1 MRSTF
6 PRASAVAVTPTSVGP
21 LGALRSLR
29 AGWLFLLAS
38 LTLLVRFGVNFGSY
52 SLNVAL
58 VAVYMCLT
66 LAALH
71 GVLLVSRRRAALY
84 GFSMAVAALSLWI
97 NRELGQTEQISLNSF
112 MLLAA
117 IYLPANFLLRSASLA
132 EDDSAWA
139 LRMFSNVAL
148 FSALAGIA
156 QFYLQFVLHT
166 DWLFNFSPHLPT
178 ALQGPS
184 GFNTIRTVGALNKS
198 NGFFYR
204 EPSDFSILMALGLHA
219 EWNLQRRLP
228 RIVTL
233 GLALLL
239 TYSGSGVVVLLAG
252 LLFPL
257 HPRTL
262 ARLAIVGGAGA
273 LFFLLFGEAL
283 NLSFTL
289 SRLGEFG
296 SERSSA
302 YVRYVG
308 PLRLLGDTFT
318 STIWTPLI
326 GHGPGSMLRVKQ
338 DYAFHDPTWA
348 RLLFEYGVLGFIA
361 FLALFLRVLARA
373 SVPIQLRAALFFAWL
388 LTGGHLL
395 LPELPFLALALIG
408 FPASRGDAHPANE
421 REA

>member
-1 MRSTF
+1 
-6 PRASAVAVTPTSVGP
+6 
-21 LGALRSLR
+21 
-29 AGWLFLLAS
+29 LFAS

-52 SLNVAL
+52 SLNIAL
-58 VAVYMCLT
+58 VAIYACLT
-66 LAALH
+66 LAALY
-71 GVLLVSRRRAALY
+71 GSLLISRRRAALY
-84 GFSMAVAALSLWI
+84 GCSMAVAAVSLWMNI
-97 NRELGQTEQISLNSF
+97 ELGPAEQISINSF
-112 MLLAA
+112 MLLSA
-117 IYLPANFLLRSASLA
+117 IYLPASFLLRPGSLA

-139 LRMFSNVAL
+139 LEVFSQITL
-148 FSALAGIA
+148 LSAIAGIC
-156 QFYLQFVLHT
+156 QFYLQFVIHA
-166 DWLFNFSPHLPT
+166 DWLFNFSPQLPS

-219 EWNLQRRLP
+219 EWNLRRRWGRLA
-228 RIVTL
+228 L
-233 GLALLL
+233 QGLALLL
-239 TYSGSGVVVLLAG
+239 TYSGSGLVVLAAG

-262 ARLAIVGGAGA
+262 ARLALVGAA
-273 LFFLLFGEAL
+273 AAVLFVAFGESL

-289 SRLGEFG
+289 GRLGEFG

-318 STIWTPLI
+318 SELWTPWV

-348 RLLFEYGVLGFIA
+348 RLLFEYGILGFAA
-361 FLALFLRVLARA
+361 FLGLFLSVLARP
-373 SVPIQLRAALFFAWL
+373 SVPIQLRAALFFAWF

-408 FPASRGDAHPANE
+408 FPAARRDLHMPAE
-421 REA
+421 VKR